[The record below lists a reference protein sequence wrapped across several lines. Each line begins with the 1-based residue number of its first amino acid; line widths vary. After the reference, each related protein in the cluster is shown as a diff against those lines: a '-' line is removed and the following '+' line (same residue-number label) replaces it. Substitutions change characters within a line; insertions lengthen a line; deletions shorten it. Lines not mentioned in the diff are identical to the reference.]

1 MDIEL
6 KEKIPVTPEL
16 LNDLVS
22 KSWLELEH
30 LQAQANNLDNNPALQ
45 TLLNNLITSYYV
57 FIGGIENLQVG
68 INTMQQPSVST
79 SDELQKKLE
88 PDILDDLVFDKD
100 EVVHVTHDEPALEA
114 TEPFEYFV
122 DFDEPVGDPLSDDD
136 LYGNL

>member
-30 LQAQANNLDNNPALQ
+30 LQAQANNLDNNPALK

-68 INTMQQPSVST
+68 ITTMQQPPVST

-100 EVVHVTHDEPALEA
+100 EIVHVTHDEPALE
-114 TEPFEYFV
+114 TTKPFEYFV

>member
-30 LQAQANNLDNNPALQ
+30 LQAQANNLDNNPALK

-68 INTMQQPSVST
+68 ITTMQQPTVST

-100 EVVHVTHDEPALEA
+100 EVVHVTHDEPALET

>member
-16 LNDLVS
+16 LNDLAS

-30 LQAQANNLDNNPALQ
+30 LQAQANNIDNNPALK

-68 INTMQQPSVST
+68 TTNLQQLPVSA
-79 SDELQKKLE
+79 SDELQKKPE
-88 PDILDDLVFDKD
+88 PDILDGLVFNEDD
-100 EVVHVTHDEPALEA
+100 VVHVTHDEPALEV

-122 DFDEPVGDPLSDDD
+122 DFDEPTGDPLSDDD